1 MLESSAGILQGF
13 VEVALSPIKAAAKV
27 RAKAHAAR
35 CHATSSARRL
45 GALKVTAA
53 IGRCGGPSQ
62 TIWVEVLRRR
72 QDWALLYGKTRRY
85 QRLHQ
90 ERRIISHHTRKSY
103 HLKIIFYSKKTI
115 TVKIFSY

>member
-85 QRLHQ
+85 QRLG
-90 ERRIISHHTRKSY
+90 RRMCCPQTRSSPSSSSGSGSCSGSPAPIWLY
-103 HLKIIFYSKKTI
+103 H
-115 TVKIFSY
+115 